1 MPTKFEQAGEQKL
14 KAVIEAAIDVIITI
28 NQRGIIVSINKAV
41 LNTFG
46 YTPKELIGK
55 NISTLMPAPFKT
67 EHDSYLENYHKHGK
81 KRIVG
86 IGREAVGQKKDGSV
100 FPIRLSVSEFT
111 LGDEIYFTGI
121 IYDLTEIKNIQSD
134 LKASNATLEN
144 LVKDRTDE
152 LSRAI
157 NKLLETNN
165 RLKTEI
171 AERKHFENKL
181 KIRESE
187 IKLALT
193 KERELNDLKSRFVSM
208 ASHEFRTPLS
218 VILSS
223 VGLLGRYITTD
234 EQPKRDRHLARI
246 KQAIN
251 TLTGILED
259 FLFYSKAED
268 GQLDMKEVLFC
279 WDEFVKKIEKE
290 ANVLLKS
297 GQRIIQSHRQ
307 KKIPLFFDEG
317 MLSHGIFNLI
327 SNAVKYSKENQTI
340 YFNSWISGD
349 EFVIEIKD
357 EGIGIPDE
365 DQIYLFTRFFRAKNV
380 QNIKGTGLGLSIVQ
394 NYIERMGGKVTFK
407 SEYQVGSTFC
417 IRIPVK
423 FNSKK
428 EYWEVKINQKL

>member
-1 MPTKFEQAGEQKL
+1 MPTRFEQAGEQKL

-28 NQRGIIVSINKAV
+28 NHQGIIVSINKAV

-46 YTPKELIGK
+46 YTQEELVGK
-55 NISTLMPAPFKT
+55 NISVLMPEPFKV
-67 EHDSYLENYHKHGK
+67 EHDSYLENYHKYGK
-81 KRIVG
+81 KKIVG
-86 IGREAVGQKKDGSV
+86 IGREAVGQKKNGCV
-100 FPIRLSVSEFT
+100 FPIRLSISEFK
-111 LGDEIYFTGI
+111 LGDDSYFTGI
-121 IYDLTEIKNIQSD
+121 IYDLTEIKNVQSD
-134 LKASNATLEN
+134 LKALNATLEN

-171 AERKHFENKL
+171 TERKHFENEL
-181 KIRESE
+181 RIRESE
-187 IKLALT
+187 IKLALA

-223 VGLLGRYITTD
+223 VGLLGRYKTTD
-234 EQPKRDRHLARI
+234 EQPKRERHLKKI
-246 KQAIN
+246 KQAVN

-279 WDEFVKKIEKE
+279 WEEFAEKIERE
-290 ANVLLKS
+290 AAVLLKS
-297 GQRIIQSHRQ
+297 GQTIIQNHQQ

-317 MLSHGIFNLI
+317 MLKHGIFNLL
-327 SNAVKYSKENQTI
+327 SNAAKYSSENKSI
-340 YFNSWISGD
+340 FFNSWITGD
-349 EFVIEIKD
+349 EFVIEIID
-357 EGIGIPDE
+357 EGIGIPSE

-380 QNIKGTGLGLSIVQ
+380 QNIKGTGLGLSIVR
-394 NYIERMGGKVTFK
+394 NYIERMGGKVTFQ

-417 IRIPVK
+417 IKIPVK
-423 FNSKK
+423 YNSEK
-428 EYWEVKINQKL
+428 EYWEVKN

>member
-1 MPTKFEQAGEQKL
+1 MG
-14 KAVIEAAIDVIITI
+14 D
-28 NQRGIIVSINKAV
+28 
-41 LNTFG
+41 
-46 YTPKELIGK
+46 
-55 NISTLMPAPFKT
+55 
-67 EHDSYLENYHKHGK
+67 DS
-81 KRIVG
+81 
-86 IGREAVGQKKDGSV
+86 
-100 FPIRLSVSEFT
+100 
-111 LGDEIYFTGI
+111 YFTGI

-171 AERKHFENKL
+171 NERKHFENEL
-181 KIRESE
+181 RVRESE
-187 IKLALT
+187 IKLALA

-223 VGLLGRYITTD
+223 VGLLGRYKTTD
-234 EQPKRDRHLARI
+234 EQPKRERHLKKI
-246 KQAIN
+246 KQAVN

-279 WDEFVKKIEKE
+279 WEEFVEKIERE
-290 ANVLLKS
+290 GAVLLKP
-297 GQRIIQSHRQ
+297 GQTIVQNHQQ

-317 MLSHGIFNLI
+317 MLKHGIFNLL
-327 SNAVKYSKENQTI
+327 SNAAKYSSKNKSI
-340 YFNSWISGD
+340 FFNSWITGD
-349 EFVIEIKD
+349 EFVIEIID
-357 EGIGIPDE
+357 EGIGIPSE

-380 QNIKGTGLGLSIVQ
+380 QNIKGTGLGLSIVR
-394 NYIERMGGKVTFK
+394 NYIERMGGKVTFQ

-417 IRIPVK
+417 IKIPVK
-423 FNSKK
+423 YNSEK
-428 EYWEVKINQKL
+428 EYWEVKNVKN

>member
-1 MPTKFEQAGEQKL
+1 MPTRFEQAGEQKL

-28 NQRGIIVSINKAV
+28 NHRGIIVSINKAV

-46 YTPKELIGK
+46 YTPEELVGK
-55 NISTLMPAPFKT
+55 NISVLMPEPFKV

-81 KRIVG
+81 KKIVG
-86 IGREAVGQKKDGSV
+86 IGREAVGQKKNGCV
-100 FPIRLSVSEFT
+100 FPIRLSVSEFK
-111 LGDEIYFTGI
+111 LGDDSYFTGI

-171 AERKHFENKL
+171 NERKHFENEL
-181 KIRESE
+181 RVRESE
-187 IKLALT
+187 IKLALA

-223 VGLLGRYITTD
+223 VGLLGRYKTTD
-234 EQPKRDRHLARI
+234 EQPKRERHLKKI
-246 KQAIN
+246 KQAVN

-279 WDEFVKKIEKE
+279 WEEFAEKIERE
-290 ANVLLKS
+290 GAVLLKP
-297 GQRIIQSHRQ
+297 GQTIVQNHQQ

-317 MLSHGIFNLI
+317 MLKHGIFNLL
-327 SNAVKYSKENQTI
+327 SNAAKYSSKNKSI
-340 YFNSWISGD
+340 FFNSWITGD
-349 EFVIEIKD
+349 EFVIEIID
-357 EGIGIPDE
+357 EGIGIPSE

-380 QNIKGTGLGLSIVQ
+380 QNIKGTGLGLSIVR
-394 NYIERMGGKVTFK
+394 NYIERMGGKVTFQ

-417 IRIPVK
+417 IKIPVK
-423 FNSKK
+423 YNSEK
-428 EYWEVKINQKL
+428 EYWEVKNVKN